1 MTRLVSLWTL
11 CSAMLIATIGSANAQ
26 ITSVSGQVLALLF
39 PPPSVA
45 TGALENDV
53 YGVVFQ
59 EQSNLVLSAP
69 LTVNAMGPGTY
80 GSHNASNSLVIP
92 TGTPIQSYFVHFD
105 SVGMP
110 NQHIY
115 YTCTITFANNI
126 LGVIYMENELNASDA
141 PLGAPGTT
149 YATNEVW
156 RGLEDN
162 NIDLITISNDLK
174 TVTINSRLLN
184 HLDQIRIVTEAVP
197 EPSSLL
203 ALAAGLPLL
212 ARLRRR

>member
-1 MTRLVSLWTL
+1 MMRQVSLWTL
-11 CSAMLIATIGSANAQ
+11 CSAMLIATVGSANAQ
-26 ITSVSGQVLALLF
+26 INSVSGQVLALLF

-69 LTVNAMGPGTY
+69 LTVNAQGPGTY
-80 GSHNASNSLVIP
+80 DINNASSSLVVP

-110 NQHIY
+110 NQYIS
-115 YTCTITFANNI
+115 YTCTITFATNI
-126 LGVIYMENELNASDA
+126 LGVIYIDNQLNASDA
-141 PLGAPGTT
+141 PLGVSGTT

-156 RGLEDN
+156 RGFEGNFDS
-162 NIDLITISNDLK
+162 ITISNDLK

>member
-1 MTRLVSLWTL
+1 MRQVSLWTL
-11 CSAMLIATIGSANAQ
+11 CSAMLIATVGSANAQ

-69 LTVNAMGPGTY
+69 LTVNAQGPGTY
-80 GSHNASNSLVIP
+80 DINNASSSLVIP

-110 NQHIY
+110 NQYIS

-174 TVTINSRLLN
+174 TVTINSRLFN
-184 HLDQIRIVTEAVP
+184 HLDQIRIITDVVP

-203 ALAAGLPLL
+203 VLAAGLPLL

>member
-1 MTRLVSLWTL
+1 MMRQVSLWTL
-11 CSAMLIATIGSANAQ
+11 CSAMLIATVGSANAQ

-45 TGALENDV
+45 TGALENDF
-53 YGVVFQ
+53 YGFVFQ

-69 LTVNAMGPGTY
+69 LTVNAQGPGTY
-80 GSHNASNSLVIP
+80 DINNASSSLVVP

-110 NQHIY
+110 NRYIS

-156 RGLEDN
+156 RGFEGNFDS
-162 NIDLITISNDLK
+162 ITISNDLK

-184 HLDQIRIVTEAVP
+184 HLDQIRIITDVVP

-203 ALAAGLPLL
+203 VLAAGLPLL

>member
-1 MTRLVSLWTL
+1 MMRQVSLWTL

-69 LTVNAMGPGTY
+69 LTVNAQGPGTY
-80 GSHNASNSLVIP
+80 DINNASSSLVIP

-110 NQHIY
+110 NRYIS
-115 YTCTITFANNI
+115 YTCTITFATNI

-156 RGLEDN
+156 RGFEGNFDS
-162 NIDLITISNDLK
+162 ITISNDLK

-184 HLDQIRIVTEAVP
+184 HLDQIRIITDVVP

-203 ALAAGLPLL
+203 VLAAGLPLL

>member
-1 MTRLVSLWTL
+1 MMRQVSLWTL
-11 CSAMLIATIGSANAQ
+11 CSAMLIATVGSANAQ

-110 NQHIY
+110 NRHIY

-174 TVTINSRLLN
+174 TVTINSRLFN
-184 HLDQIRIVTEAVP
+184 HLDQIRIITDVVP

-203 ALAAGLPLL
+203 VLAAGLPLL